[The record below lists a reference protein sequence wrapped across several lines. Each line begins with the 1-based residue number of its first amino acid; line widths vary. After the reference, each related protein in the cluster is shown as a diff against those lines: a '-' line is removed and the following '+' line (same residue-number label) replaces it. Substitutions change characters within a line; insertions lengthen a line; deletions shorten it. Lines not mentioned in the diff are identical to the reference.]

1 MSFVLSRSKY
11 LMGPDEL
18 HLKDA
23 HLFYSN
29 IQVGQGDMFRCKHLE
44 DRDVKLD
51 GITAIRRHRV

>member
-1 MSFVLSRSKY
+1 MLSRSKY

-51 GITAIRRHRV
+51 GKTAIRRHRV